1 MALQRASAWFLALSI
16 LVLGAS
22 GAFAQKIQKEAA
34 TAGVTGKIMKVSPG
48 EKTLTVD
55 GPDDDGEIY
64 WVDDKASIMNGDK
77 KITLGDLKVGWTVVL
92 NFDKADVKRVATYIE
107 VVDAP

>member
-22 GAFAQKIQKEAA
+22 GAFAQKIQKEAT